1 MDVNDNA
8 GCLDA
13 RVVWTCIA
21 SRLAPTG
28 VVCNVCTSY
37 LSPPVTRTAISIA
50 RTLIAAK
57 AVSGVGWG
65 T

>member
-28 VVCNVCTSY
+28 VVCSVPPY

-57 AVSGVGWG
+57 AVSGAGWEA
-65 T
+65 